1 MITDKLRS
9 AWLQTPGHAQHGTPL
24 AKGLNNRA
32 EKSYLIPKT
41 GANATG
47 FRSVGPLQHLALIL
61 SAVQNLFVPTQTNR
75 SAAQIRTHRRQ
86 AMAAWEAVSAR
97 PA

>member
-1 MITDKLRS
+1 MAHRIPHSVKL
-9 AWLQTPGHAQHGTPL
+9 TMP
-24 AKGLNNRA
+24 NRA
-32 EKSYLIPKT
+32 ENSHLPFRKRERT
-41 GANATG
+41 RQG
-47 FRSVGPLQHLALIL
+47 FRSVGSLQHFVSIF
-61 SAVQNLFVPTQTNR
+61 SAVRNLFVPSQTNR